1 MPALMNQTGTRLRP
15 YPLLY
20 GPGSNM
26 NFATVFESVPTE
38 DVTALTQ
45 EVEELYEKV
54 RNLESTLPSL
64 MEASQRGVEERV
76 IVLRTLT
83 KERAKQEILQLFQ
96 DGNVHDYGDI
106 SERLSLDL
114 QLVVEICNELEREG
128 RIG

>member
-1 MPALMNQTGTRLRP
+1 
-15 YPLLY
+15 
-20 GPGSNM
+20 M

-64 MEASQRGVEERV
+64 MEASQRGVAERV